1 MDLFILLATVL
12 IKGIGTLLFM
22 AMPWFAWRKGFPVR
36 ALVLL
41 TIAVSVVVLLWG
53 PFSGA
58 EGAAQMV
65 GQMWWLSVIFM
76 VCAPLG
82 MWAHYRREKQI
93 NN

>member
-1 MDLFILLATVL
+1 MDLFILLATVF
-12 IKGIGTLLFM
+12 IIGIGTLLFM
-22 AMPWFAWRKGFPVR
+22 AMPWFAWRKGLPVR

-41 TIAVSVVVLLWG
+41 AIAASVAVLLWW
-53 PFSGA
+53 PFAGA
-58 EGAAQMV
+58 EGATQILR
-65 GQMWWLSVIFM
+65 QMWWLPVIFL